1 MKVHVLTALGHFLS
15 GIWDHPHVCGEK
27 DALGMTFSAALGSPP
42 RVWGKDLKIS
52 EKHCIILKYTVV
64 RIRHLHL

>member
-1 MKVHVLTALGHFLS
+1 MKIHVLTALGHFLS

-27 DALGMTFSAALGSPP
+27 AELAKPILARLGSPP
-42 RVWGKDLKIS
+42 RMWGKDLKIS